1 MKNTGGIFYKK
12 YEKGLASFSLTLESS
27 DGKMGFNSHSIL
39 SFFLSFAGDPSND
52 RRGHLLLRWICLLV
66 LSAVE
71 FRFVHL
77 FLNI

>member
-1 MKNTGGIFYKK
+1 MKNTGWIDYKNMK
-12 YEKGLASFSLTLESS
+12 KFSRLFHSHLNLLMEKWPL
-27 DGKMGFNSHSIL
+27 IL
-39 SFFLSFAGDPSND
+39 IQFFLSFAGDPSND
-52 RRGHLLLRWICLLV
+52 RRGHLLLRWVCLLV